1 MRSWRVL
8 AAAMILLLLLT
19 RGLTLCHN
27 RELHPDEHVFYLA
40 ADSLAD
46 RLLGQSASF
55 DEVKPY
61 PEGAIVLQTPFH
73 LLASLAGDAAPDS
86 QVVGRIAAVVYFTLG
101 AVLLLSVFRRYFDP
115 RPASGCFLSLLMV
128 FSLFHI
134 EQSRYGTGDA
144 ISFFLLAWILLL
156 CGESLRPGKDGFFR
170 PLCLAAFLTG
180 VLCAVKYPLIY
191 FFLLPA
197 AALARKTGK
206 GWFWSRRMLLMVL
219 LSVAGFLLFSPKL
232 IRDPVNYLYHLIAR
246 ETHDY
251 IRYGNISE
259 VGGVFNHLAS
269 LAVFFLVYSGL
280 PLAPLFLVP
289 ALKKGPTDPG
299 DDEAFLFRRFLPWTL
314 GIFFVYNL
322 FARSLFM
329 RTYYPFFVLA
339 DLYVAAGAGEWFCHG
354 HGRRRVVV
362 ILAALLVIR
371 GGWNIAAMTGDR
383 GADRL
388 DRRIESAAGE
398 TWRRTT
404 LLEPGFFL
412 SFDPAG
418 LRSPVSEDLL
428 HEEAR
433 ELEPGEM
440 VVTATQAHGRCAH
453 YLLPC
458 SHPEANTLIR
468 RWDDFRSL
476 NREYYRG
483 SVYPEYYYWLFGF
496 WIKGTTGTDY
506 EFPTNAVYFRS

>member
-1 MRSWRVL
+1 M
-8 AAAMILLLLLT
+8 
-19 RGLTLCHN
+19 
-27 RELHPDEHVFYLA
+27 
-40 ADSLAD
+40 
-46 RLLGQSASF
+46 
-55 DEVKPY
+55 
-61 PEGAIVLQTPFH
+61 
-73 LLASLAGDAAPDS
+73 
-86 QVVGRIAAVVYFTLG
+86 
-101 AVLLLSVFRRYFDP
+101 
-115 RPASGCFLSLLMV
+115 
-128 FSLFHI
+128 
-134 EQSRYGTGDA
+134 
-144 ISFFLLAWILLL
+144 
-156 CGESLRPGKDGFFR
+156 
-170 PLCLAAFLTG
+170 
-180 VLCAVKYPLIY
+180 
-191 FFLLPA
+191 
-197 AALARKTGK
+197 
-206 GWFWSRRMLLMVL
+206 
-219 LSVAGFLLFSPKL
+219 
-232 IRDPVNYLYHLIAR
+232 
-246 ETHDY
+246 
-251 IRYGNISE
+251 
-259 VGGVFNHLAS
+259 
-269 LAVFFLVYSGL
+269 
-280 PLAPLFLVP
+280 
-289 ALKKGPTDPG
+289 
-299 DDEAFLFRRFLPWTL
+299 
-314 GIFFVYNL
+314 
-322 FARSLFM
+322 
-329 RTYYPFFVLA
+329 
-339 DLYVAAGAGEWFCHG
+339 AAGAGEWFCRG
-354 HGRRRVVV
+354 HGRRRAVV